1 MFKEF
6 LHNSLVKDLKVLKRL
21 AGKIPLDQMSYR
33 PKDNLR
39 SIEELLQYLSFSA
52 TAILQYWLENPEGA
66 EFRAF
71 FTEVSAASKSIAPE
85 SYPEVFE
92 NQVQL
97 VNKLF
102 EKITEEDL
110 TQKEVKHPA
119 GLTYKLGEGIIETSI
134 KWLSAY
140 KMQLFLYI
148 KMTTDQELT
157 TPDLWRKYED

>member
-21 AGKIPLDQMSYR
+21 SGKIPLDQMSFR
-33 PKDNLR
+33 PKENVR

-52 TAILQYWLENPEGA
+52 TAILQYWLENPDGA

-71 FTEVSAASKSIAPE
+71 FAEVSEASKNIKPDT
-85 SYPEVFE
+85 YPEVFDKQIE
-92 NQVQL
+92 L
-97 VNKLF
+97 VNNLF
-102 EKITEEDL
+102 QKITEEDL

-119 GLTYKLGEGIIETSI
+119 GITYKLGEGIIETSI

-148 KMTTDQELT
+148 KITTDHELT
-157 TPDLWRKYED
+157 TPDLWRKFED